1 MTELKIPERY
11 KGGLIKL
18 VSLPDKSLEGLISAL
33 ERVHP
38 KLFPEDLSVEL
49 ISKVQAISPDDL
61 IEIIDTLFSLC
72 VTGQHD
78 ETPPEELAEEIIG
91 AMAESE
97 IKDLQLSKDEQESF
111 KHRLIRLFKIE
122 TLLIVAKALGVLQD
136 NENTFCGAR
145 ILTDMRPVFGS
156 DPGTAPNAA
165 VIVHI
170 LKLSYHH
177 ESELKDFY
185 IALDTADIEA
195 LRKVLDRADLK
206 AQCLKS
212 VLEKAGIRYLDAP
225 SRGIT

>member
-1 MTELKIPERY
+1 MAELKIPERY

-18 VSLPDKSLEGLISAL
+18 LSLPDKSLEELISAL
-33 ERVHP
+33 ERVRP
-38 KLFPEDLSVEL
+38 KLFSEDLSVEI
-49 ISKVQAISPDDL
+49 ISKVQGVSPDDL
-61 IEIIDTLFSLC
+61 IEIIETLFSLC
-72 VTGQHD
+72 FAGQHH
-78 ETPPEELAEEIIG
+78 ETPPEELAEEVIA
-91 AMAESE
+91 AMAESGIE
-97 IKDLQLSKDEQESF
+97 GLPLSKENQKSF
-111 KHRLIRLFKIE
+111 KHRLIRLFEVE

-136 NENTFCGAR
+136 NENTFCEAR

-170 LKLSYHH
+170 LKFSYHH

-206 AQCLKS
+206 AQSLKS
-212 VLEKAGIRYLDAP
+212 VLEKAGITYLDAP